1 MEIRTVTIRLQL
13 QFREFG
19 GVTVRT
25 TLSSLSYTYLLTHT
39 STGRKLDLVYFY
51 LISLNDIRR
60 HVRDVWEGV
69 FTSSDDLDSQTS
81 LPIRAFGLKIKQDT
95 RVNRDPVLFARLGCE
110 AIKITKSKMV
120 FAFGGGDTTL
130 HEYMF
135 NQENRSD
142 ILWKVWPVSRIRDG
156 NLVEACHLTELR
168 GRPNVQF
175 MFNEDSFS
183 TTSSS
188 SDDDDEPSPAWL
200 SQKNQV
206 GEEISASDLFGGE
219 KKDEEESKSASD
231 LFDQETV
238 FEKKEEEESKS
249 ASDLFDQETVFEK
262 KEEEESKSASDH
274 LFDQERTASDLF
286 EKKDEE
292 RKSSASDLFGSEDK
306 MTASDLFGGSSNVE
320 TLFENAAPA
329 TPSNDKSNN
338 TMESVRIIQSR
349 VRGRLVR
356 KRYEQEVKARK
367 LQSIVR
373 GRMARRRFSQERAAL
388 RVQTIWR
395 GKSERIRHEERK
407 NSNTISSLVDD
418 ITSTNLDMLILEQE
432 REHEEAQKATTE
444 ALAVLHELELL
455 ETGDEEKEIDDDELV
470 KLRQEC
476 VELTERLGDVEKE
489 LRATKKRERVTNNA
503 YASEISDLR
512 LELKSERE
520 HRERLE
526 DEIRILKTSST
537 TTKKKDDLH
546 LELKSERDHRNRLE
560 DEIGKLRVQLT
571 EKKKGTEKKKET
583 APTITVPTQVKLK
596 EEDILDEEELQNR
609 IAEKEVE
616 LAIASGVRSITRF
629 FW

>member
-1 MEIRTVTIRLQL
+1 MVRILFY
-13 QFREFG
+13 FR
-19 GVTVRT
+19 RSS
-25 TLSSLSYTYLLTHT
+25 LSSLVHLPYSLTPI
-39 STGRKLDLVYFY
+39 TGRKLDLVYFY

-546 LELKSERDHRNRLE
+546 LELKSERDHRKRLE